1 MASPVGVSIVVPV
14 YNAERYLRQCLDSI
28 VGQSFGDIEILCVD
42 DGSEDG
48 SHDIL
53 RGCADRD
60 PRLKVLRQ
68 EKAGAGAARNL
79 GLDRAVGDYLL
90 FCDADDWL
98 DRNMVRD
105 LHHAACAKS
114 ADIAVSGVRYFDET
128 RQVDFRERPLPRKV
142 LDRTQPFAPADL
154 GDRLFSSLRIQAW
167 NKLFRREF
175 VRAQSLRFQEQPRV
189 NDLAFVASA
198 VALAERIVAI
208 PGMYYHYRKNQGGN
222 LSSGINE
229 MPEMS
234 ARAWLKVRETLS
246 ARNRLEVF
254 ATPLARAASQSLV
267 DAQVAMTDPV
277 RAAAFFRRVRD
288 ELVPAL
294 GLSPGTVVPEALPFF
309 SADDPLPI
317 LMERLAQE
325 RERYRR
331 AREDLLAC
339 RGELKIAKR
348 FGPLAGIVGRLGG
361 IRRGGA

>member
-1 MASPVGVSIVVPV
+1 M
-14 YNAERYLRQCLDSI
+14 YNAERYLRQCLDSV
-28 VGQSFGDIEILCVD
+28 VGQSFGDIEVLCVD

-48 SHDIL
+48 SYGIL
-53 RGCADRD
+53 QEYAGRD

-68 EKAGAGAARNL
+68 GKSGAGAARNL

-98 DRNMVRD
+98 DRDMVRD
-105 LHHAACAKS
+105 LHRAACAKA
-114 ADIAVSGVRYFDET
+114 ADIAVAGVRYFDEA
-128 RQVDFRERPLPRKV
+128 RQADFRDRPLPREV
-142 LDRTQPFAPADL
+142 LALAQPFAPADL

-198 VALAERIVAI
+198 VALSERIVAI
-208 PGMYYHYRKNQGGN
+208 PGTYYHYRKNQGGN
-222 LSSGINE
+222 LSSGIDE

-234 ARAWLKVRETLS
+234 ARAWMKVRETLA
-246 ARNRLEVF
+246 ARGRLEAF
-254 ATPLARAASQSLV
+254 ATQLARAASQSLV
-267 DAQVAMTDPV
+267 DAQVSMTDPV

-294 GLSPGTVVPEALPFF
+294 GLSPETVVPAAAPFF
-309 SADDPLPI
+309 SADGPLPI
-317 LMERLAQE
+317 FMERLAQE
-325 RERYRR
+325 RERCRR
-331 AREDLLAC
+331 TREELLAC
-339 RGELKIAKR
+339 RGELKAAR
-348 FGPLAGIVGRLGG
+348 RLGPLAGIAGRLGG

>member
-48 SHDIL
+48 SRDIL
-53 RGCADRD
+53 REYAARH
-60 PRLKVLRQ
+60 PRLKVFCQ

-79 GLDRAVGDYLL
+79 GLDRATGDYLL

-98 DRNMVRD
+98 DRDMVRD
-105 LHHAACAKS
+105 LYGEACAKA

-198 VALAERIVAI
+198 VALAERIVAV
-208 PGMYYHYRKNQGGN
+208 PGTHYHYRKNQGGN
-222 LSSGINE
+222 LSSKINE

-234 ARAWLKVRETLS
+234 ARAWMQVRRTL
-246 ARNRLEVF
+246 AAKGRLETFDV
-254 ATPLARAASQSLV
+254 PLSRAASQSLV

-277 RAAAFFRRVRD
+277 RAVAFFRRVRD
-288 ELVPAL
+288 ELIPAL
-294 GLSPGTVVPEALPFF
+294 GLRPETVVPSALPFF

-317 LMERLAQE
+317 LMDRLALERDLHRQTRERLLSCCA
-325 RERYRR
+325 
-331 AREDLLAC
+331 
-339 RGELKIAKR
+339 ELKAAKR
-348 FGPLAGIVGRLGG
+348 LGPLAVIIGRARR
-361 IRRGGA
+361 IMRGGR